1 MKKILFVFVLMILT
15 STIKAQTVGTLIS
28 STKALDEV
36 ANNALEKAD
45 NILSDQQRAFY
56 INLVNYTGFVMSNL
70 KYQMDD
76 LDRKLKNKEL
86 AILNEINAISSKLN
100 DQSLSWQKKVDNIGT
115 IIAAAPTRLPFA
127 DRSPTPTFY
136 TIPLLT
142 NLQKKTI
149 NIDIEGVRL
158 NNEKNY
164 IIFNGKKIYPS
175 SIPSDSKISFSV
187 PLNETD
193 VFSHDSL
200 NTFKVVLH
208 KKRFLAAEKVYKF
221 TPKFV
226 VVPSKIGTIK
236 VFYKLGYQVKEE
248 SNDQT
253 DIVHATS
260 GSNDT
265 KDVEKQFNLVNR
277 AADGW
282 RIDRK
287 SIKCW
292 KSRGNGDK
300 HGYSGPYQN
309 TITDISFV
317 AKAYAKDGHATC
329 KCIWN
334 EYRIVPRDSVASA
347 SIALSYNRQE
357 IIELP
362 ENLINHIKTEVT
374 YYDGSVYQN
383 ADSYFKKDYVEFQF
397 DHLRKLF
404 QVKFAGL

>member
-1 MKKILFVFVLMILT
+1 MKKLLFLFVLVIATGTM
-15 STIKAQTVGTLIS
+15 KAQTVATLIA

-56 INLVNYTGFVMSNL
+56 INLVNYTGYVMSNL
-70 KYQMDD
+70 KYQTDD
-76 LDRKLKNKEL
+76 LDRKLKDKEL

-100 DQSLSWQKKVDNIGT
+100 DASSSWEKKVDDINA
-115 IIAAAPTRLPFA
+115 IIAAAPTKLPFA
-127 DRSPTPTFY
+127 DRSPTPTSY

-142 NLQKKTI
+142 NLQKRVI
-149 NIDIEGVRL
+149 NIDIKGVRL
-158 NNEKNY
+158 NHEKNY
-164 IIFNGKKIYPS
+164 IIFNGKKIFPS
-175 SIPSDSKISFSV
+175 SVPSEYQISFSV

-200 NTFKVVLH
+200 NTFKVILH
-208 KKRFLAAEKVYKF
+208 KERFLGADKVYEF

-226 VVPSKIGTIK
+226 VAPSKIGTIK
-236 VFYKLGYQVKEE
+236 VFYKIGYQVKEE

-260 GSNDT
+260 GSNNT
-265 KDVEKQFNLVNR
+265 KDVPKQFNIVNR

-282 RIDRK
+282 RIDKK

-292 KSRGNGDK
+292 KESGNGDK
-300 HGYSGPYQN
+300 HGYAGPYQG

-317 AKAYAKDGHATC
+317 AKAYAKDGHAVCRC
-329 KCIWN
+329 KWN

-347 SIALSYNRQE
+347 SISLSYNKQE

-374 YYDGSVYQN
+374 YYDGSVYQTTD
-383 ADSYFKKDYVEFQF
+383 AFFKKDYVEFKF
-397 DHLRKLF
+397 DQLRKLV